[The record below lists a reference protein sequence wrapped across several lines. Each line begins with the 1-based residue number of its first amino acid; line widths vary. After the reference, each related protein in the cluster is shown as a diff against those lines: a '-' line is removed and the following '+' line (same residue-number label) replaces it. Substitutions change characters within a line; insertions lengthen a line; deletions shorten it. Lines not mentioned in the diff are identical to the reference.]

1 MRVFVCGG
9 RGFTDRESLR
19 SALDR
24 IASGARIDVVIHGDA
39 AGADRLAGEWA
50 RLSGIRELAF
60 PADWERHGRAAGPIR
75 NRRMLV
81 EGEPDLVVAFPGG
94 RGTANMMRQARA
106 AGVPVLEPIT
116 ASGETSGR

>member
-1 MRVFVCGG
+1 MRVLVCGG
-9 RGFTDRESLR
+9 RAFTDRERLR

-24 IASGARIDVVIHGDA
+24 IASDARIDVVIHGDA

-81 EGEPDLVVAFPGG
+81 ESEPDLVVAFPGG

-106 AGVPVLEPIT
+106 AGVPVLEPI
-116 ASGETSGR
+116 AAGGTSGW